1 MSELANRIVGIYQRH
16 AAAFD
21 RDRGRDLVERAWL
34 DLFVET
40 MPAGRRVLDLGCGM
54 GQPIAQ
60 YLVGRGCGVTGIDS
74 SSPLL
79 QLARQRL
86 PGQRWIEA
94 DMRALDLG
102 ERFDGI
108 LAYDSFF
115 HLTPEDQR
123 GMFPVFAAHAA
134 PGAALLF
141 TSGPAHGEALGSFEG
156 ETLYHASLDPAE
168 YRNLLADNGF
178 AVLRHGVEDPECGG
192 HTLWLAKRRAAS
204 E

>member
-168 YRNLLADNGF
+168 YRTLLTDNGF

>member
-1 MSELANRIVGIYQRH
+1 MSALANRIVGIYRRH

-60 YLVGRGCGVTGIDS
+60 YLVERDCGVTGIDT

-86 PGQRWIEA
+86 PDQRWIEA
-94 DMRALDLG
+94 DMRGLDLG

-156 ETLYHASLDPAE
+156 ETLYHASLDPEE